1 MTSRRERGY
10 AMIAAV
16 AAVAFFG
23 YLALAAIAGSR
34 SAVVAA
40 SAGLTR
46 ARLAADADAGTALAI
61 HGLGLIDPSRRWSVT
76 GPPRQVAFQDA
87 RLTIAIE
94 DENGKIPINFI
105 QAQRMRS
112 LFQLAGADPRE
123 LDGLVE
129 SLLDLR
135 GDPNP
140 SGPGGLAGFP
150 RMNPRIEAQRG
161 LLSSIDELELL
172 PAMTP
177 ALYAK
182 IAPAVSVYA
191 STLAFDP
198 RTASPLALAVM
209 SPSYASSGAAIEQA
223 RVAAGQNPASASQ
236 PPISLGGRTVT
247 VRVDV
252 ADGHGGRLRRTTVI
266 EFTGAPARPYVIRG
280 VEQAG

>member
-1 MTSRRERGY
+1 LRFRENATCSSVAVNPRRERGY
-10 AMIAAV
+10 AMIAAI

-61 HGLGLIDPSRRWSVT
+61 HGLGLTDPSRRWSVT
-76 GPPRQVAFQDA
+76 GPPRQVTFRDA
-87 RLTIAIE
+87 RLTITIE

-105 QAQRMRS
+105 QAQRLQS
-112 LFQLAGADPRE
+112 LFELAGADPRE
-123 LDGLVE
+123 IGGLVQ

-135 GDPNP
+135 GDSNP
-140 SGPGGLAGFP
+140 SGHVGPAGAP
-150 RMNPRIEAQRG
+150 RMDPRIEAQRG
-161 LLSSIDELELL
+161 PLSSVDELELL
-172 PAMTP
+172 PGMTP

-209 SPSYASSGAAIEQA
+209 SPSYAGSPAAI
-223 RVAAGQNPASASQ
+223 
-236 PPISLGGRTVT
+236 
-247 VRVDV
+247 
-252 ADGHGGRLRRTTVI
+252 
-266 EFTGAPARPYVIRG
+266 
-280 VEQAG
+280 